1 MPEINDEPLFEA
13 WYLSEEEELS
23 SVEEDDDTMSADSVE
38 IVDLSNSS
46 MMLPERLAE
55 SCSFVEQQCDMAVAV
70 CMVSAGRAKVVS
82 TCKPNIISVP
92 LTPALKRG
100 PTIIRPPTSKL
111 SRWSLSYSDRSTR
124 SSSVRSSSSTQY
136 GPSVARSDSA
146 SPRSSI
152 QGSPSRSSTTTSTH
166 SRSSSHMSAFS
177 ASTSSSPASPAK
189 SSLRGLSRI
198 SIARMT
204 AKRSVSAN
212 DAEAMRRPQ
221 TANTRPSSS
230 PARNGMPKLIPRPA
244 NERAPPIELPPFPG
258 DEVNDESD
266 EWPRRV
272 DSALP
277 SATPSIRLGKLR
289 PS

>member
-124 SSSVRSSSSTQY
+124 SSSVRSSSST
-136 GPSVARSDSA
+136 
-146 SPRSSI
+146 
-152 QGSPSRSSTTTSTH
+152 H
-166 SRSSSHMSAFS
+166 SHMSAFS